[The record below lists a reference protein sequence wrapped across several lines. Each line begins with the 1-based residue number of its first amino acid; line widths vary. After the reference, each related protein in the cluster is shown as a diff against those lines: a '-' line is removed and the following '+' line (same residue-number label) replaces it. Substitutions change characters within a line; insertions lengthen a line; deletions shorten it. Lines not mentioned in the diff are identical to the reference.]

1 MFKKDQ
7 RAAVKTRLSIHV
19 ESDCSAST
27 EPSAADV
34 TAELNVSSH
43 VLIQSDLNIYTTV
56 SRYRFNYMVNAHVH
70 AYATIQKMW
79 EALSEASKE
88 KYTSQADGAKI
99 AHKQKKLQLATA
111 AQVLV
116 ILTAPHQGPARRRV
130 SPM

>member
-34 TAELNVSSH
+34 TAELNVSPH

-79 EALSEASKE
+79 EALTEASMG
-88 KYTSQADGAKI
+88 SRSNRFD
-99 AHKQKKLQLATA
+99 
-111 AQVLV
+111 
-116 ILTAPHQGPARRRV
+116 ARTHLLPV
-130 SPM
+130 SPEQRTTQGSDIGGDIVLLPM